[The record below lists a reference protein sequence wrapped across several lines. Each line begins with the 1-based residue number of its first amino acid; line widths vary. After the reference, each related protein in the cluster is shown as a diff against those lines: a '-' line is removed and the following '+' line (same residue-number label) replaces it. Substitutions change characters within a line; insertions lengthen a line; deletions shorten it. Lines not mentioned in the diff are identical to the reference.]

1 MQTDIK
7 VDIKSV
13 EDNLT
18 KLIQPRTAEKEKA
31 GNIWVVHEPT
41 IKVICG
47 SRYDATDR
55 GAVSSRLV
63 SRGRHLPVETGG
75 LQAFLMEKNVPGGK
89 GFVIKLP
96 RNPQDYQGSQLCNHM
111 ADAVYNK
118 LVQLQALV

>member
-1 MQTDIK
+1 MPELAENALLAHAAIAAA
-7 VDIKSV
+7 IAGA
-13 EDNLT
+13 
-18 KLIQPRTAEKEKA
+18 TALA
-31 GNIWVVHEPT
+31 
-41 IKVICG
+41 
-47 SRYDATDR
+47 YDATDR

-89 GFVIKLP
+89 GFVIRLP
-96 RNPQDYQGSQLCNHM
+96 RDPQDYQGSQLCNHM

>member
-1 MQTDIK
+1 MK
-7 VDIKSV
+7 VDIKSA

-63 SRGRHLPVETGG
+63 SRGRYLPVETGG
-75 LQAFLMEKNVPGGK
+75 LQAFLMEKDVPGGVTGGK

-96 RNPQDYQGSQLCNHM
+96 RDPQDYQGSQLCNHM
-111 ADAVYNK
+111 ADAVYDK
-118 LVQLQALV
+118 LVKLQAI

>member
-1 MQTDIK
+1 M
-7 VDIKSV
+7 
-13 EDNLT
+13 
-18 KLIQPRTAEKEKA
+18 
-31 GNIWVVHEPT
+31 
-41 IKVICG
+41 
-47 SRYDATDR
+47 
-55 GAVSSRLV
+55 SSRLV
-63 SRGRHLPVETGG
+63 SRGHHLPVETGG